1 MKHSSSQ
8 SGVAQMGWKEVLDAK
23 KIFYGAIFC
32 FFSTAGQSRNNDR
45 LRQDAIK
52 GKCLFPDL
60 EILAPNSWAKD
71 QFAEIRVCRNDYFDK
86 KWLEILR
93 YFFLSVHIKLS
104 LSQSAQLVIHFSW
117 KWVLLHLFEG
127 PFFKV
132 CTSKRMERFCKESNP
147 QSLSMKCNSVTVQL
161 SISSCS

>member
-1 MKHSSSQ
+1 MASLESVMLFSTRNDFVNALKLNIWTDIQCGMKHSSSQ

-52 GKCLFPDL
+52 GKCLFPDW

-93 YFFLSVHIKLS
+93 YFFLCVPIKLS
-104 LSQSAQLVIHFSW
+104 LSQAAQLGIHFSL

-127 PFFKV
+127 PVFEGMYK
-132 CTSKRMERFCKESNP
+132 
-147 QSLSMKCNSVTVQL
+147 
-161 SISSCS
+161 